1 MSRPLVPIVAAYSS
15 RCSICDERIVE
26 DVDEIVC
33 VDGEWVH
40 ADCAENEGENVA
52 R

>member
-1 MSRPLVPIVAAYSS
+1 MKPVIAAYDG
-15 RCSICDERIVE
+15 RCTLCDGRITS
-26 DVDEIVC
+26 DVDEIVN

-40 ADCAENEGENVA
+40 ADCAENEGEEVE